1 MLLVVTFFQIPCG
14 VALTYSTL
22 VSSHISG
29 GKKGGFMLSG
39 IKNMFN
45 GMKKGMRGFGKGMS
59 NGLKSGLRS
68 MQKGIKGGFNGFS
81 KGMKNLGNIGSKFQG
96 RHSVL
101 P

>member
-1 MLLVVTFFQIPCG
+1 
-14 VALTYSTL
+14 
-22 VSSHISG
+22 
-29 GKKGGFMLSG
+29 MLSG

-96 RHSVL
+96 RQPLSSAMRFRGIVRRETSL
-101 P
+101 E